1 MKIILWKKLSPPCL
15 ISPSTKKAGLLRLGR
30 KTELGVAGGLVL
42 IDTLMIGRW
51 EKLKACYAS
60 SFL

>member
-51 EKLKACYAS
+51 EKLKAC
-60 SFL
+60 